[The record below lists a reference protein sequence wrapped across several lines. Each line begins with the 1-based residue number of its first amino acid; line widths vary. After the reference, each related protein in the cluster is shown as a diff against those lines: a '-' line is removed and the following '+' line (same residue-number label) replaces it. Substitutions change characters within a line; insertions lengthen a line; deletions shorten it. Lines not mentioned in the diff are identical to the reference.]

1 MEGCRHFPNHFG
13 VTIGF
18 NRLRVTPGH
27 EWRVRIGWGRAWAE
41 FRRDDFRRLEFF
53 LFGAWLA
60 KLFDHLVPLYLFQVS
75 SFEGTQPLENF
86 FWMMSMDSKPTIFL
100 KTARPGLPDAIHAE

>member
-1 MEGCRHFPNHFG
+1 MERCRHFSDHFG

-60 KLFDHLVPLYLFQVS
+60 ELLDHLVPLYLFQVS
-75 SFEGTQPLENF
+75 SFEGTQDLANFLESSLVPGNISLNF
-86 FWMMSMDSKPTIFL
+86 S
-100 KTARPGLPDAIHAE
+100 RPGFPAFSHAS